1 MRKSKFTESQIVA
14 ILGEG
19 EAGLFAGG
27 RGLQKAW
34 HKQCFVLPVDE
45 QVRGLDL
52 IESLTIRV
60 DELKSG

>member
-1 MRKSKFTESQIVA
+1 MA

-60 DELKSG
+60 VELKSG